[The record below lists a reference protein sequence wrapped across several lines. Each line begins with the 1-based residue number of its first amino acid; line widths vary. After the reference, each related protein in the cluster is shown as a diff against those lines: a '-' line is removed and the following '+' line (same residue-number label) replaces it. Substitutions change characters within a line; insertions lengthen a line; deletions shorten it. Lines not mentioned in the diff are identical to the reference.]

1 MEEICRGFHE
11 VIEEGKAF
19 YWATSNWDPE
29 HVYYALAVCERLN
42 LHKPIGTQCQYNMLH
57 RKQHEVE
64 YKSLYQNYNYGLVA
78 WSPLAG
84 GFLTGKY
91 LDGIKADMKTRITE
105 KGDKQ

>member
-1 MEEICRGFHE
+1 
-11 VIEEGKAF
+11 
-19 YWATSNWDPE
+19 
-29 HVYYALAVCERLN
+29 
-42 LHKPIGTQCQYNMLH
+42 MLH

-91 LDGIKADMKTRITE
+91 LDGIKPEHKTRMTGEGKQPAEMMKNIFLKPNNTE
-105 KGDKQ
+105 KNIKNLRAI